1 MIALAVAAAAT
12 ATLLAHAQ
20 SSAQDQLDN
29 QFLAAWAQQIRA
41 DVRVPAA
48 GAKLVVVKFNDWMCP
63 GCRAA
68 YQEFK
73 PLLAKYQ
80 AMPGV
85 LKYVEK
91 DWPWNTSCNQAA
103 TQTFGGHEAA
113 CNAAAAVR
121 LAADRG
127 KREPMIEWLFANQPR
142 TLEERATM
150 PNRVKTKTMEMLGV
164 TDFAAAYAAKLP
176 DIRKD
181 VADGIALNIRSTPT
195 YFINGIRAVGA
206 DEATIP
212 GHYFELA
219 LRHEYQKNGGR

>member
-1 MIALAVAAAAT
+1 MLIALAVAAAAT
-12 ATLLAHAQ
+12 TTVLARVQ
-20 SSAQDQLDN
+20 SPSQDELDK

-63 GCRAA
+63 GCRLA

-91 DWPWNTSCNQAA
+91 DWPWNTACNQAA
-103 TQTFGGHEAA
+103 TQTFGGHEAS
-113 CNAAAAVR
+113 CNAAAVVR
-121 LAADRG
+121 LAAGRG
-127 KREPMIEWLFANQPR
+127 KRDLMIDWLFANQ
-142 TLEERATM
+142 
-150 PNRVKTKTMEMLGV
+150 MLGV
-164 TDFAAAYAAKLP
+164 TDFAAAYAATLP
-176 DIRKD
+176 EVRKD

-206 DEATIP
+206 DESTIP

-219 LRHEYQKNGGR
+219 LRYEYQKNGGR